1 MAKTSSPAL
10 FDLIHNMS
18 KSEKRYF
25 KVHASKHTIGDQNK
39 YIQLFD
45 FIDQQKE
52 FNDDEIQHHFKGESF
67 LNKFSI
73 AKNRLYDYI
82 IRALDSYHSK
92 SSIDASIYK
101 RLHGAEILY
110 NKGLY
115 SHAIKQLKT
124 AQKIA
129 EKHGKTVILIKI
141 QNQLNEIIETQ
152 GYNSLNIGELITKE
166 EQFDELIIE
175 QHYLSKLWFLKSKL
189 FKVIN
194 FQGKSRSK
202 DEVAEFTKLYE
213 AYKRLKQPKSFSF
226 QMKYL
231 SLHFESAYFFAILD
245 YQKCLNALHKNLAL
259 FQSQP
264 SQIKNEPHKYLSL
277 LTNSI
282 HLELTT
288 GDNRKIYGLLG
299 ELNTFERKYNLESNE
314 DLSIKLFSSI
324 QSTNLMVYIHQAEFE
339 KAIAMEDIIING
351 LHEYAS
357 GLTPFRKAYLS
368 FNLAVAFF
376 GNDQFNESLKW
387 INSVLNDTD
396 LDENEDI
403 LAFAHIAGIIIHYEL
418 NHLDYLPY
426 ALKSTMRFLHKRK
439 RDYSF
444 EKQFLGN
451 FRKLIKTDD
460 LFKKQHIF
468 QNILIELQEFEKDP
482 FKSVSFEYFDF
493 KSWLVSKV
501 KHQRFNLVK
510 RNAYLAKTA

>member
-1 MAKTSSPAL
+1 MAKTPSPAL

-25 KVHASKHTIGDQNK
+25 KIHASKHTIGDQNK

-52 FNDDEIQHHFKGESF
+52 FNEDEIIHQFQGESF

-115 SHAIKQLKT
+115 NHAIKQLKT
-124 AQKIA
+124 AKNTA
-129 EKHGKTVILIKI
+129 EKHGKTALLIKI

-152 GYNSLNIGELITKE
+152 GYNSLSTEELIIKE
-166 EQFDELIIE
+166 QQFDELINE
-175 QHYLSKLWFLKSKL
+175 QHYLTKLWFLKSRL

-202 DEVAEFTKLYE
+202 DEVSEFTKLFE
-213 AYKRLKQPKSFSF
+213 AYRKLEQPKHFSF

-231 SLHFESAYFFAILD
+231 ALHFESAYFFAILD
-245 YQKCLNALHKNLAL
+245 YEKCLNALHQNLAL
-259 FQSQP
+259 FQSKP
-264 SQIKNEPHKYLSL
+264 IQIKNEPHKYLSL

-282 HLELTT
+282 HLELTA
-288 GDNRKIYGLLG
+288 GDNRKIYALLG
-299 ELNTFERKYNLESNE
+299 ELNTFERKYNLETNE
-314 DLSIKLFSSI
+314 DLAIKLFSSI
-324 QSTNLMVYIHQAEFE
+324 KSTNLMVYIHQAEFE
-339 KAIAMEDIIING
+339 KAIAMEEIIING
-351 LHEYAS
+351 LQEYAS
-357 GLTPFRKAYLS
+357 GLAPFRKAYLS
-368 FNLAVAFF
+368 FNLAIAFF

-387 INSVLNDTD
+387 INSILNDTD

-403 LAFAHIAGIIIHYEL
+403 LAFAHIVGIIIHYEL
-418 NHLDYLPY
+418 NHIDYLPY
-426 ALKSTMRFLHKRK
+426 ALKSTLRFLQKIK
-439 RDYSF
+439 RDYPF
-444 EKQFLGN
+444 EKLFLVN
-451 FRKLIKTDD
+451 VRKLVKTDD
-460 LFKKQHIF
+460 PFKKQQVF
-468 QNILIELQEFEKDP
+468 QNIAVELQEFEIDP
-482 FKSVSFEYFDF
+482 FKSVSLEYFDF
-493 KSWLVSKV
+493 KSWLISKI
-501 KHQRFNLVK
+501 KHKRFNVVK
-510 RNAYLAKTA
+510 RTAYLAKTA